1 MSKHPWECVLICN
14 SVYKSER
21 LDAVNSSGR
30 APHEFE
36 SCSMS
41 AHKSSGKQ
49 SHPVILL
56 RVPLLSLKTNQIHL
70 CSHTCRSFA
79 FLSSHRMFLL
89 FHLYGFLSL
98 LLFSSGHQESSS
110 LQPCSIGGGSC
121 PAMCTCSNNIVDCR
135 GKGLTA
141 IPANLPDSMAEM

>member
-1 MSKHPWECVLICN
+1 MSKHPWECVFICN
-14 SVYKSER
+14 SVYKSQR

-56 RVPLLSLKTNQIHL
+56 RVTLLSLKTNQIHL
-70 CSHTCRSFA
+70 CSHTCRSFT

-89 FHLYGFLSL
+89 SHLYGFLSPL
-98 LLFSSGHQESSS
+98 LCLLRSPGVFQPAAVQHRRRLLPCHVH
-110 LQPCSIGGGSC
+110 LQQQHCGLQRERSHRYPSQ
-121 PAMCTCSNNIVDCR
+121 PAR
-135 GKGLTA
+135 QHG
-141 IPANLPDSMAEM
+141 